1 MVKAYTGDM
10 TIEEVCKD
18 VAAYMNEMLAEEQ

>member
-10 TIEEVCKD
+10 TMEEVCKD
-18 VAAYMNEMLAEEQ
+18 IANYMNQQIAEE